1 MKRSALRR
9 RAQLHAKRPLRT
21 STPLK
26 PTASMAA
33 SEAQRA
39 AVAGRPCIVCGA
51 TTRVDPAHLIPRAV
65 GGCSDRACVVPACR
79 ACHRAYDAGE
89 LDLLPNLEPG
99 YRVQLAHAVRHVGLI
114 GALRRITGRRTA
126 DGGTGEE

>member
-1 MKRSALRR
+1 MKRTPLRR
-9 RAQLHAKRPLRT
+9 RAQLRAGTSLRR
-21 STPLK
+21 SAPLK

-51 TTRVDPAHLIPRAV
+51 TTRVDPAHLIPRAA

-89 LDLLPNLEPG
+89 LDLLPYLEPG
-99 YRVQLAHAVRHVGLI
+99 YRVQLAHAVGHVGLI

-126 DGGTGEE
+126 GSGTGEE